1 MSVLPARTV
10 DLTSGTSLE
19 RKRFTDLGLNE
30 RALDDLVVQHSAVL
44 GDLLVENEIL
54 EEAGRLKYLGRQFK
68 SVDVLFVEVDEDDEP
83 LRLVL
88 VEDKLL
94 KDPGAKRKVIGQL
107 IEYAARF
114 QDEVNTEELIDRFPE
129 HRDWLE
135 QHSELLD
142 RQIERGDFLLIICG
156 DSIHSNVADIVTRLG
171 RRADRHPL
179 SGMELCLVA
188 MDIYERGAERILMP
202 HIVGTVARAERKL
215 EIRVVDA
222 SGGHL
227 RAKADTP
234 QVSGARPGGKPNRDQ
249 DYFFREVWARKFGEA
264 SITAW
269 QGFIDH
275 VTEADIPGLLISKTS
290 AGRPT
295 LKMRSAKLDAVLS
308 VLRARTGAAGIRDV
322 CGTRTWDRSKI
333 AVKAR
338 DEFRAALLRVPGA
351 TERADH
357 DVVIPIERAQ
367 AGAQLVIEALQT
379 LGRALDSA

>member
-1 MSVLPARTV
+1 MSVLPAKIV
-10 DLTSGTSLE
+10 DLSSGTSFD
-19 RKRFTDLGLNE
+19 RKRLTDLGLNE
-30 RALDDLVVQHSAVL
+30 KALDNLVVEHSAVL
-44 GDLLVENEIL
+44 GDLLIENEII
-54 EEAGRLKYLGRQFK
+54 EDAGRLKYLGRQFK
-68 SVDVLFVEVDEDDEP
+68 SVDVLFAEVDEDDEP

-114 QDEVNTEELIDRFPE
+114 QDEVNTEELMDRFPE

-179 SGMELCLVA
+179 SGIELCLVA
-188 MDIYERGAERILMP
+188 MDIYERGRDRILVP
-202 HIVGTVARAERKL
+202 HLVGTVARAERQL
-215 EIRVVDA
+215 EIRIVDA
-222 SGGHL
+222 SGAHL
-227 RAKADTP
+227 RAKVDTAQP
-234 QVSGARPGGKPNRDQ
+234 VDTRPGGKPHRDG
-249 DYFFREVWARKFGEA
+249 DYFFREVWVRKFGEP

-269 QGFIDH
+269 QGFIDQL
-275 VTEADIPGLLISKTS
+275 TEADIPGLLISKTS

-295 LKMRSAKLDAVLS
+295 LKMRTAKLDTMLS

-322 CGTRTWDRSKI
+322 CGTLTWEGSEI

-338 DEFRAALLRVPGA
+338 NEFRATLLRVPGA
-351 TERADH
+351 TEMAAH
-357 DVVIPIERAQ
+357 SVVIPIERAQ